1 MSLTPL
7 EVLVKETRH
16 AFIIAK
22 ADGVLDA
29 GEVIQIAA
37 DLAQKV
43 QKIAGLAGSEKK
55 AMLLLTLKKGLE
67 DSGGLDSLVGFVGA
81 SKEAK
86 QVFEDNLMMAASS
99 AVDLVLAAASGKLDL
114 QKSPLEMVKA
124 CLPACISAV
133 KVLLPKDQ
141 VLLQEAAKYSEGLLK
156 NGVSV
161 AMSAPTPAPAPAPE
175 VVVVAVAV
183 AVSGP
188 VVAPADTPAPAPE
201 AVIVEV
207 DTPAPAPAP
216 EVVVVAVDT
225 PVVAPAP
232 EVAPAP
238 VVAPVVAPVPSGEAS

>member
-86 QVFEDNLMMAASS
+86 QVFEDSLMLAASS

-114 QKSPLEMVKA
+114 QKSPLEMLKA
-124 CLPACISAV
+124 CLPVCMSAV

-141 VLLQEAAKYSEGLLK
+141 VLLQEAAKYSEVLLK
-156 NGVSV
+156 NAVS
-161 AMSAPTPAPAPAPE
+161 APAPAPE
-175 VVVVAVAV
+175 VVAVAV
-183 AVSGP
+183 L
-188 VVAPADTPAPAPE
+188 
-201 AVIVEV
+201 
-207 DTPAPAPAP
+207 
-216 EVVVVAVDT
+216 
-225 PVVAPAP
+225 
-232 EVAPAP
+232 AP
-238 VVAPVVAPVPSGEAS
+238 VVAPVDAPVSETEVKFEGAVTPVTPDGHVVPVLPGTTEPPSQASQP

>member
-86 QVFEDNLMMAASS
+86 QVFEDSLMLAASS

-114 QKSPLEMVKA
+114 QKSPLEMLKA
-124 CLPACISAV
+124 CLPVCMSAV

-156 NGVSV
+156 NAV
-161 AMSAPTPAPAPAPE
+161 SAPAPAPEVVAVSAPAPAPAPE
-175 VVVVAVAV
+175 VVAVAV
-183 AVSGP
+183 AVL
-188 VVAPADTPAPAPE
+188 
-201 AVIVEV
+201 
-207 DTPAPAPAP
+207 
-216 EVVVVAVDT
+216 
-225 PVVAPAP
+225 
-232 EVAPAP
+232 AP
-238 VVAPVVAPVPSGEAS
+238 VVAPVDAPVSETDVKFEGAVTPVTPDGHVVPVLPGTTEPPSQPSQASQP